1 MDSLDT
7 SAAPSGGPRGYWRA
21 ATIFCLLLLLLGT
34 TAGWSMFEQF
44 KAQVGDLQHKLQQTA
59 QLQYVAVLL
68 DDKGEPALLLTQ
80 VSGASDL
87 QLQRLN
93 AVVEGS
99 EDSLELWALPEGGAA
114 RSLGVLSPK
123 LKTLRLG
130 ASAQTLAGEPRLGI
144 SVEKKGGAI
153 DGRAPRLPYL
163 FTGTVIRKAL

>member
-1 MDSLDT
+1 MDSNDS

-44 KAQVGDLQHKLQQTA
+44 KAQVGDLQQKVQQTA

-130 ASAQTLAGEPRLGI
+130 ASAQTLAAEPRLGI